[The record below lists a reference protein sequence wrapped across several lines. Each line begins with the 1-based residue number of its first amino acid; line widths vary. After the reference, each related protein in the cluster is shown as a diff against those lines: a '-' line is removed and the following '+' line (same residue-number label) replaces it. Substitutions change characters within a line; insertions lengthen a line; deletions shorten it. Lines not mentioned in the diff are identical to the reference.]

1 MKQTGINME
10 MVKKKNR
17 ASILNFINQSGP
29 ISRKDIANA
38 LGLTP
43 AAVTQIC
50 ADLIMGGLLME
61 TGTVVSEN
69 RAGRKKVLVDIN
81 YEFKAVFGINI
92 ESERTVIALTNLN
105 GEAKLI
111 RALPTEKKREPKS
124 FLLMVADCCMQ
135 MLKDAHLT
143 LDAVAGIGVGI
154 TGIVNHE
161 EGISVHAYGIWQE
174 EVPIREIL
182 NAYFKVPVVVENNV
196 IAFSLAELLYGVGK
210 EKDNLLFVK
219 WGPGVGSAIIA
230 DKKVYEGRKGK
241 AAELGHFIVDK
252 NGKQCSCGRRG
263 CLETKISYAAIAEQ
277 FEKVFSKKDT
287 PKLYEKMQG
296 DFGNFNR
303 EYLMAHINELD
314 AKLLNMLDDMLDL
327 FARAIVNCIT
337 ILAPNR
343 VVLCGALFQNEVLRS
358 KIIEDCS
365 CYEPKYNG
373 NKIIHTMLSERED
386 YIGPA
391 ALIVGAYMY
400 GFDSVK

>member
-29 ISRKDIANA
+29 ISRKDMANA

-50 ADLIMGGLLME
+50 GDLIVGGLLME
-61 TGTVVSEN
+61 TGTVVTEN

-92 ESERTVIALTNLN
+92 ESEKTIIALTNLN

-111 RALPTEKKREPKS
+111 RTIATDKNKEPKQY
-124 FLLMVADCCMQ
+124 LLMLADFCME
-135 MLKDAHLT
+135 MLKEAHLT
-143 LDAVAGIGVGI
+143 LDMVAGIGVGI
-154 TGIVNHE
+154 TGIVNRE

-174 EVPIREIL
+174 EVPVGEIL
-182 NAYFKVPVVVENNV
+182 LDYFKVPVVVENNV
-196 IAFSLAELLYGVGK
+196 TSFALAELLYGIGK

-230 DKKVYEGRKGK
+230 DKKVYEGRNGK

-252 NGKQCSCGRRG
+252 NGKQCSCGRKG

-277 FEKVFSKKDT
+277 FSAVFSKENT
-287 PKLYEKMQG
+287 PRLYEDMRG
-296 DFGNFNR
+296 DFSNFTR
-303 EYLMAHINELD
+303 EYLMANITDLD
-314 AKLLNMLDDMLDL
+314 EKLRLMLDDMLDM

-343 VVLCGALFQNEVLRS
+343 VLLCGTLFQNEVLIE

-365 CYEPKYNG
+365 YYEPRYNG
-373 NKIIHTMLSERED
+373 NKIVHTKLSDRED
-386 YIGPA
+386 YIGPV
-391 ALIVGAYMY
+391 ALVVGAYMY
-400 GFDSVK
+400 GFD